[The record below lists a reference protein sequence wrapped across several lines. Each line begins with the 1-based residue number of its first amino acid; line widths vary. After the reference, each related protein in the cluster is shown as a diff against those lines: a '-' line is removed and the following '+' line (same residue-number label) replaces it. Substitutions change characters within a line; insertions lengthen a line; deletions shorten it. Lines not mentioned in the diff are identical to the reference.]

1 MSWEAQKH
9 LYQVAF
15 SHLDTFFQYKIS
27 SDFWQ
32 GGKKLQRIFTV
43 LSFIQ
48 QGYQIIFFRFCF
60 LFFFNQASTVIAEVG
75 KQAVD
80 EFWIVCRGF

>member
-1 MSWEAQKH
+1 MSWEAQTH

-15 SHLDTFFQYKIS
+15 SHLDKFFQYKIS

-32 GGKKLQRIFTV
+32 GGKKLQRIFTL

-48 QGYQIIFFRFCF
+48 QGYQIIFLGFVFFSF
-60 LFFFNQASTVIAEVG
+60 LT
-75 KQAVD
+75 
-80 EFWIVCRGF
+80 RPPL